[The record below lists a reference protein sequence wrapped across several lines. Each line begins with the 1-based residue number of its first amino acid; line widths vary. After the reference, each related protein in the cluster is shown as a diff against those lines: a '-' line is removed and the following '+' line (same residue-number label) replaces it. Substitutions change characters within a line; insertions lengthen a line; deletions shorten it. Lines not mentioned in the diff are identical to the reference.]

1 MTPAAALMLTLAGG
15 CLNGTAISRD
25 PPVLL
30 APGTVPTLLP
40 SAPQG
45 DHDLAISFDHWWVR
59 YNDPV
64 LIILISSA
72 DAGNL
77 DIAAAQ
83 ARLEQAQSQVRG
95 ARGALLPQLTG
106 SVGATKDIGA
116 SQSFVTP
123 YGGKTIYTG
132 GLSASWEIDPF
143 GGNRAGLRA
152 AKADAQSSV
161 ATLQATRLT
170 VIGDIAR
177 AYVDARTVKK
187 RWDVANASLA
197 SERDT
202 LEITRWRMQAGLVG
216 GIDVAQAEA
225 LTAQTAAT
233 LQPLELSLRQD
244 LNRLAVLTGQA
255 PGSVDALM
263 RTDSPIPN
271 ALPGVSTLIP
281 LDIVRRRPD
290 VAAAE
295 ATVLAETARIGVE
308 RAKLYPSFS
317 LSGTLNGTATGFVG
331 LADSL
336 IASIG
341 GTISQ
346 TLFDGG
352 QTRAAIRAQQAKTR
366 ASLADYRATLLKAL
380 EEADNDY
387 AAVKADT
394 AQLALQRQ
402 AEAAARTAAIYQ
414 RSQYSTGLIDFTRL
428 LDAERTLLSAS
439 DSRVVNEGAIAEA
452 QVSLIQALGG
462 DAPAKPEPGRPYHDR

>member
-1 MTPAAALMLTLAGG
+1 MAVLQERMLSPLFRSRCLVRMTPAAALMLTLAGG

-116 SQSFVTP
+116 SQSFATP

-187 RWDVANASLA
+187 RWRPNMWAYTHVC
-197 SERDT
+197 
-202 LEITRWRMQAGLVG
+202 AGS
-216 GIDVAQAEA
+216 A
-225 LTAQTAAT
+225 L
-233 LQPLELSLRQD
+233 
-244 LNRLAVLTGQA
+244 
-255 PGSVDALM
+255 GSP
-263 RTDSPIPN
+263 RNPE
-271 ALPGVSTLIP
+271 
-281 LDIVRRRPD
+281 RRRTICSPTFRMICD
-290 VAAAE
+290 
-295 ATVLAETARIGVE
+295 ARC
-308 RAKLYPSFS
+308 A
-317 LSGTLNGTATGFVG
+317 SGPGT
-331 LADSL
+331 
-336 IASIG
+336 
-341 GTISQ
+341 
-346 TLFDGG
+346 
-352 QTRAAIRAQQAKTR
+352 
-366 ASLADYRATLLKAL
+366 
-380 EEADNDY
+380 
-387 AAVKADT
+387 
-394 AQLALQRQ
+394 
-402 AEAAARTAAIYQ
+402 
-414 RSQYSTGLIDFTRL
+414 
-428 LDAERTLLSAS
+428 
-439 DSRVVNEGAIAEA
+439 
-452 QVSLIQALGG
+452 GG
-462 DAPAKPEPGRPYHDR
+462 DAESSGLEVGGSVGTCSTLANSCWLARKRPTRLTSPDFARRTMPARHRPGTSTR